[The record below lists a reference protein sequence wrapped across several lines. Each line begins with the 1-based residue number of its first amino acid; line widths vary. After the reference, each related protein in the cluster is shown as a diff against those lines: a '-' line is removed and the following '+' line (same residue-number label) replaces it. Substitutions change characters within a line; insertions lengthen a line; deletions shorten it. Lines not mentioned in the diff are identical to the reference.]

1 MNYMKIAVILTCFN
15 RKKQTIS
22 CLEQLYSSVEKYNN
36 TNKEEIVLSVF
47 LTDDGCTDGTSDA
60 IRDKF
65 ADKDITILKGN
76 GNLFWAGGMRLAWRA
91 ALANEKE
98 WDFYLLLN
106 DDTDLLDCTWDEL
119 MGAHQYCLATYG
131 NSGIYSGI
139 TSAKRDH
146 GKMTYGGDVWV
157 NKLLA
162 KSQRLK
168 PTGTPQRCDM
178 TNANILLVS
187 NDVVKKIGIF
197 SEAYTH
203 GIADYDYS
211 IRANKNGF
219 PVLVTANF
227 CGRCENDHKPQ
238 NDVEK
243 AIKAM
248 SLKERKAYFRH
259 PLHSNSDYL
268 AFIKANA
275 PLRYPIVWFGRFL
288 NTYFPKMYYSLSK
301 NR

>member
-1 MNYMKIAVILTCFN
+1 MINMKIAVILTCFN

-22 CLEQLYSSVEKYNN
+22 CLEQLYKSVEEYNRN
-36 TNKEEIVLSVF
+36 NKEYIELSVF

-60 IRDKF
+60 IRENF
-65 ADKDITILKGN
+65 TDKDITILKGN
-76 GNLFWAGGMRLAWRA
+76 GNLFWAGGMRLAWKNAIRTG
-91 ALANEKE
+91 NK

-106 DDTDLLDCTWDEL
+106 DDTDLMDCTWNEL
-119 MGAHQYCLATYG
+119 MNAHQYSLANYG
-131 NSGIYSGI
+131 KGGVYSGI
-139 TSAKRDH
+139 TSAKSDH
-146 GKMTYGGDVWV
+146 GKMTYGGNIWI

-187 NDVVKKIGIF
+187 NEVVTKIGIF

-227 CGRCENDHKPQ
+227 CGRCENDHKSK
-238 NDVEK
+238 DDI
-243 AIKAM
+243 IKTVCAM
-248 SLKERKAYFRH
+248 SLKERKRYFKH
-259 PLHSNSDYL
+259 PLHSNKDYL
-268 AFIKANA
+268 TFIKQHSAF
-275 PLRYPIVWFGRFL
+275 RYPLVAFGRFL
-288 NTYFPKMYYSLSK
+288 NVYFPNLYYRISH